1 MSLWIPGV
9 QDRSCRRRAIII
21 RGMVAIVVNRGIVLA
36 DIMLPA
42 RRVRPVGCGRKADV
56 RSRRFALPWDG
67 ARLVPPPVRQEG
79 VDVEAAAAA
88 D

>member
-1 MSLWIPGV
+1 MPVV
-9 QDRSCRRRAIII
+9 QYRSCRRRAIII
-21 RGMVAIVVNRGIVLA
+21 RGIVAIVVNRGIVVA

-56 RSRRFALPWDG
+56 RSRRFALPCDG
-67 ARLVPPPVRQEG
+67 APLVPPPVRQEG
-79 VDVEAAAAA
+79 VYMEAAAAA